1 MNNNSPTRRNV
12 ATWGIVF
19 IFISLA
25 SIFVLIKGNFTKN
38 LIYWSEHHQETSIKP
53 CKGITCMRIGG
64 DILGNAI
71 QNIYESVT
79 ELLFMGSETS
89 SLAHKSPWKH
99 DNTAPDTE
107 EKKIVVQS
115 AEFFT
120 TRIIL
125 LLPLLWLVFQAF
137 KGFTSQAIFLLLA
150 FMTLS
155 GWPPPIL
162 DLFYGV
168 ALKFADWPLSYYI
181 FNQRLPEF
189 YDFATIGFICLLVIY
204 LSHCR
209 IKRWWGIVGMVFVG
223 QLIFENNGITTGV
236 ALFIYTLFEPGFTS
250 PKSRL
255 LMAFQRIFIA
265 GVTSLAIAI
274 FFFWNVEIAAYDQN
288 ASNLGPFG
296 DFPAYFKQYWN
307 SHGSF
312 NFAWINV
319 TIANFVALVSI
330 PAIFGLCFGIFSG
343 WEQHKLEI
351 TTVADS
357 QTELNAAFS
366 AAIGFFSTVLIG
378 LFISGLS
385 SDMGRQ
391 LSPLL
396 LVVLISAAKLLEYL
410 TRKKYTQ
417 QAVPKELSN

>member
-1 MNNNSPTRRNV
+1 MNNISPIRRNV

-89 SLAHKSPWKH
+89 SLAHKSPWEH
-99 DNTAPDTE
+99 AYAVPDTE

-115 AEFFT
+115 AAFFT

-125 LLPLLWLVFQAF
+125 LLPLLWLVFQIF

-155 GWPPPIL
+155 GWPPPVL

-168 ALKFADWPLSYYI
+168 ALTIADWPLSYYN
-181 FNQRLPEF
+181 FSQRLPSI

-209 IKRWWGIVGMVFVG
+209 IKRWWGIVGMVLVG

-236 ALFIYTLFEPGFTS
+236 ALFIFTLFEPGFTS
-250 PKSRL
+250 PQSRL
-255 LMAFQRIFIA
+255 LTALQRIFIA
-265 GVTSLAIAI
+265 GVTSLTIAI

-288 ASNLGPFG
+288 ASNLGRFG
-296 DFPAYFKQYWN
+296 DLPAYFKQYWN
-307 SHGSF
+307 SHGYF

-319 TIANFVALVSI
+319 TIANFVTLVSI
-330 PAIFGLCFGIFSG
+330 PVLFGLCFGFLSG
-343 WEQHKLEI
+343 WKRHKDRI
-351 TTVADS
+351 TTAVIS

-366 AAIGFFSTVLIG
+366 SAAGFFSTVIIG

-391 LSPLL
+391 ISPLL
-396 LVVLISAAKLLEYL
+396 LVVLISAAKLSEYL
-410 TRKKYTQ
+410 IGKTNTQ
-417 QAVPKELSN
+417 QAVQKEL